1 MNFCV
6 GDVKHIKTTE
16 NKLDLECVLRTW
28 WALFCISSQFPPCR
42 FSILTAISK
51 PCPPFMAFCEETS
64 TVTPIFFL
72 VLTCTKNS
80 PIQNIC
86 EEEKKFDSRTW
97 FFVKN
102 ISVLGVFGPRW
113 GLQPNHGTVWKSAI
127 YPQPGN
133 QKRLKWGNTAYLNKR
148 SSIFNIKFCV
158 FQVTKT

>member
-6 GDVKHIKTTE
+6 GDIKHIKTTE
-16 NKLDLECVLRTW
+16 NKLHLECILRTR

-51 PCPPFMAFCEETS
+51 PCPPFMAVCEETS
-64 TVTPIFFL
+64 TVSPDFFFWYL
-72 VLTCTKNS
+72 HVLRTVQYKT
-80 PIQNIC
+80 C

-97 FFVKN
+97 FFVEN
-102 ISVLGVFGPRW
+102 SSVLGVFGPRW
-113 GLQPNHGTVWKSAI
+113 GLQPNHRTVWKSAI
-127 YPQPGN
+127 SPQPAN
-133 QKRLKWGNTAYLNKR
+133 QKPLKWGNTAYLNKR